1 MPVFAS
7 RFRSA
12 ASPDFSV
19 TLRCDSQAR
28 ECRLVHASVGQ
39 PELERVE
46 HVERVASLATARFFR
61 SVGSSTPC
69 SAIRASTVE
78 IARSD
83 AVVPRHIL
91 FAHAERA
98 PAVRRAVAGV
108 AAGAVPFGPCRIPH
122 LAGRY
127 RKPDDLPKSEPF
139 TVVRL
144 RHRCGVAI
152 NAARRSGSC
161 AEPDTKASHIYVQAP
176 RLRPSRQANQDDDT
190 LVHFTIRAPLI
201 RC

>member
-12 ASPDFSV
+12 ASPDVSV

-78 IARSD
+78 IVRSD

-108 AAGAVPFGPCRIPH
+108 AEITTTTRLYILQFPPTHSLLILSNRTTALSVRIN
-122 LAGRY
+122 
-127 RKPDDLPKSEPF
+127 D
-139 TVVRL
+139 
-144 RHRCGVAI
+144 
-152 NAARRSGSC
+152 GS
-161 AEPDTKASHIYVQAP
+161 
-176 RLRPSRQANQDDDT
+176 
-190 LVHFTIRAPLI
+190 
-201 RC
+201 